1 MRLWEIANNL
11 LGIPGTFG
19 GEDDS
24 SDDVD
29 LEENWLDMVDTGSD
43 DEESWKP
50 PMKIPNSASV
60 HRVETVIED
69 SECDD
74 AGIVD

>member
-1 MRLWEIANNL
+1 MRLRDIANNL
-11 LGIPGTFG
+11 LGIPSTFG
-19 GEDDS
+19 RQDDS
-24 SDDVD
+24 VDDID

-50 PMKIPNSASV
+50 PMKIPNSTSG
-60 HRVETVIED
+60 HRVERVIED